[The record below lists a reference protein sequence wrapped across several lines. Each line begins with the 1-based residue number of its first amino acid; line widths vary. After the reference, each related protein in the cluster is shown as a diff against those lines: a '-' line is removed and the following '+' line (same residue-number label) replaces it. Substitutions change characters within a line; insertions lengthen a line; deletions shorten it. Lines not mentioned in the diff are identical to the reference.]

1 MDNSYE
7 INKLLE
13 EKEEE
18 ICELK
23 SKYKRLERKYIN
35 LNNIC
40 YKFKKENQLYMRFPT
55 IKVYNYLRK
64 IKNQVKTKYKN

>member
-7 INKLLE
+7 TNKLLE
-13 EKEEE
+13 EKEEK

-23 SKYKRLERKYIN
+23 SKYKRLERKYTD

-40 YKFKKENQLYMRFPT
+40 YKLKKR
-55 IKVYNYLRK
+55 INY
-64 IKNQVKTKYKN
+64 I